1 MKAFI
6 GFVALAIAAAPALLA
21 GEIHGTVTCQGAQ
34 DNSNAVVY
42 VDSIAGKTFPAPSKH
57 AVMNQENM
65 AFSPHVL
72 PVVVRTTVDFL
83 NHDNVLHNVFTPSA
97 CAGHFNLGTWAKGQ
111 RRSYTFKEPCFATL
125 LCMIHPEMEGY
136 VAAVPT
142 PYFAVT
148 SGNGS
153 YTIKNVPDGSYTL
166 KVWHPTLKAAQKP
179 VTVKGSTE
187 VNFTLAQ

>member
-1 MKAFI
+1 MKGLIA
-6 GFVALAIAAAPALLA
+6 FVALALAAAPAAMA
-21 GEIHGTVTCQGAQ
+21 GEIHGTVTCTGMEN
-34 DNSNAVVY
+34 NSNAVVY
-42 VDSIAGKTFPAPSKH
+42 VGKIAGKSFPAPTKH
-57 AVMNQENM
+57 AVVNQINM
-65 AFSPHVL
+65 TFSPHVL
-72 PVVVRTTVDFL
+72 PVLVGTTVNFL

-111 RRSYTFKEPCFATL
+111 ERSYTFKKECFATL

-148 SGNGS
+148 SKDGS
-153 YTIKNVPDGSYTL
+153 YTIKGVPDGSYTL
-166 KVWHPTLKAAQKP
+166 KVWHPKLKETQKS

-187 VNFTLAQ
+187 VNFTLSH